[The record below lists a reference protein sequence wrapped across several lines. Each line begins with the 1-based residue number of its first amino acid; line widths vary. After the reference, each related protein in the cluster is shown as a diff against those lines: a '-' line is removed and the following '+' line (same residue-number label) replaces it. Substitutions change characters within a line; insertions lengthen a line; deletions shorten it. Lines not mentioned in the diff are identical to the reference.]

1 MAFFTCVCVC
11 VRADGRLTKGIV
23 LCPVVFSQLLGWL
36 AEKLPT
42 CKKLPAELQECIPY
56 LFACMED
63 RNADVRKKAQ
73 DALLPFMIHT
83 GYEAM
88 LRHAGKLKVNSV
100 AFNLAFKWRRV
111 LGNFL

>member
-1 MAFFTCVCVC
+1 MFTE
-11 VRADGRLTKGIV
+11 GRL
-23 LCPVVFSQLLGWL
+23 LCSVVFSQLLGWL

-63 RNADVRKKAQ
+63 RNADVRKRAQ

-83 GYEAM
+83 GYDAM
-88 LRHAGKLKVNSV
+88 LRHAGKLKVNFV
-100 AFNLAFKWRRV
+100 RLLIVCN
-111 LGNFL
+111 